1 MRKQAGLSLIELMIA
16 IALGLVL
23 MTGVMQVF
31 LSSRV
36 TFATQQAMSRIQ
48 ETGRLAVE
56 FISRDV
62 RMAGYMGCASRSG
75 AFGDTAGDVLN
86 FHRDF
91 EIGLQGFSSVPSG
104 VTLSPVPM
112 ANTDI
117 LVVRTADAL
126 PLLASGP
133 NEANS
138 VSVKVTA
145 SAITD
150 DCSNGICEDQVVAV
164 SDCVDT
170 RVFVANNLAAANDTT
185 LRVGGAVLPA
195 DNFTVG
201 AELIP
206 VKTYTYFV
214 APSTVNANRPSLWQ
228 NVNGVATSQEL
239 LEGVERLSITF
250 GRNGSTNYVAA
261 PSVTDWSA
269 VNSVRIEILVASVD
283 DRVLNDSQVYTF
295 AGEEITATDFRLRQV
310 FTNTIGMRS
319 NLQ

>member
-16 IALGLVL
+16 ITLGLVL

-31 LSSRV
+31 ISSRV

-86 FHRDF
+86 FHKDF
-91 EIGLQGFSSVPSG
+91 EIGLQGFASVPAG
-104 VTLSPVPM
+104 VTLSPEPI

-117 LVVRTADAL
+117 LVIRTADAL
-126 PLLASGP
+126 PLLASGS

-138 VSVKVTA
+138 VSVTVTD
-145 SAITD
+145 SAISN
-150 DCSNGICEDQVVAV
+150 DCSNGICANQVVAA

-170 RVFVANNLAAANDTT
+170 RVFVANNLTAVNGTT
-185 LRVGGAVLPA
+185 LKVGGAVMPA
-195 DNFTVG
+195 DNFTTG

-214 APSTVNANRPSLWQ
+214 APSTANANRPSLWQ
-228 NVNGVATSQEL
+228 NVNGAAQSQEL
-239 LEGVERLSITF
+239 LEGVERLRLTY
-250 GRNGSTNYVAA
+250 GRNGSTNYVTAA
-261 PSVTDWSA
+261 SVTDWSN
-269 VNSVRIEILVASVD
+269 VNSVRIELLVASID
-283 DRVLNDSQVYTF
+283 DRVLSEPQDFTF
-295 AGEEITATDFRLRQV
+295 GGVASTAADLRLRQV
-310 FTNTIGMRS
+310 FTNTIAMRS